1 MRDNFW
7 LEKRA
12 EEIWSLLIPEVKKL
26 NPISIIFKGRWKNKF
41 GHIKKL
47 KNGSTEIAVNSLF
60 RNEMVP
66 DFVID
71 TTIAHELV
79 HYMHGFQS
87 PHPKLFRYPHQ
98 GGIVNKELNKRG
110 FGFLA
115 RLEKDWVK
123 TNWEKTIID
132 LKNRNIYNLDN

>member
-12 EEIWSLLIPEVKKL
+12 EEIWGLLIPEVKKL
-26 NPISIIFKGRWKNKF
+26 NTVSIIFKGKWKNKF

-60 RNEMVP
+60 RNEIVP
-66 DFVID
+66 NFVIY
-71 TTIAHELV
+71 TTIAHELI

-87 PHPKLFRYPHQ
+87 PHPKQFRYPHQ
-98 GGIVNKELNKRG
+98 GGIVNKELNRRG
-110 FGFLA
+110 FGVLSI
-115 RLEKDWVK
+115 LEKSWVK
-123 TNWEKTIID
+123 NNWEKTIID
-132 LKNRNIYNLDN
+132 LKNRNIYNLNN